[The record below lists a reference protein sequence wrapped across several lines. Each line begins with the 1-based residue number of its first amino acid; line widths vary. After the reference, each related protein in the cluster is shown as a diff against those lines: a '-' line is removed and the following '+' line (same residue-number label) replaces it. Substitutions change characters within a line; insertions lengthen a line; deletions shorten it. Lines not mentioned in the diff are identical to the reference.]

1 MSGSIVSA
9 AYDLNDGTQ
18 CYINC
23 DESNLEGAIVTPVR
37 IDASNKAAR
46 KNQPPKNI
54 RERYGLFKSDTSTK
68 TRIVYY
74 QTNAQYIDADTGAF
88 SLTNE
93 TFVEALTGETFRFDR
108 AYSEQRTGTPTVG
121 DTGELDGDNP

>member
-9 AYDLNDGTQ
+9 GYNLNDNTL

-23 DESNLEGAIVTPVR
+23 DESNLEGAIVTPIR
-37 IDASNKAAR
+37 IDASNKNLR
-46 KNQPPKNI
+46 KNQPPKNV
-54 RERYGLFKSDTSTK
+54 RERYGIYKSDTSTK
-68 TRIVYY
+68 VRIVYY
-74 QTNAQYIDADTGAF
+74 QTVDQYVDADTGAF
-88 SLTNE
+88 VLTNE

-108 AYSEQRTGTPTVG
+108 AYAEQRTGTPTVG